1 LKNEADSVKSVYAE
15 SLATEMP
22 AFSAEELADKFS
34 IGELRE
40 KFEETLGSVEEELA
54 ATTPEP
60 RSQDHSEEELSEES
74 PEETSEEELQDE
86 IASVQAEL
94 KQKIVGGN

>member
-1 LKNEADSVKSVYAE
+1 MKTVYAE

-22 AFSAEELADKFS
+22 AFSAEELTTKFT
-34 IGELRE
+34 IEELRE

-60 RSQDHSEEELSEES
+60 RSQDHSEEELSEET
-74 PEETSEEELQDE
+74 PEDTSEEELQDE
-86 IASVQAEL
+86 IASIQAEL
-94 KQKIVGGN
+94 RQKIVGGN